1 LSIIDLS
8 VKVLEKFKK
17 EMHVNDMAVE
27 ISKMSPSI
35 ALKKD
40 QLAQKLSSA
49 LSANLKTKQPL
60 FSKIKNK
67 KGGERRGVYRLKRV
81 RQSDVVLLPFNEPKQ
96 SSDTGFIGKAGEYA
110 VMSELLFKGFNV
122 SLMTVDKGIDIIA
135 VNESG
140 KYFHI
145 QAKTGTKSAEDIFT
159 FSIKRKAFE
168 SNNSS
173 QTFYIFV
180 MRDEDKCN
188 FLVIS
193 NSQIASYIAL
203 DVIRGA
209 DILSMRVFYDRKVK
223 RYILN
228 NREDVSIYVNRFGQI
243 C

>member
-140 KYFHI
+140 K
-145 QAKTGTKSAEDIFT
+145 IF
-159 FSIKRKAFE
+159 SY
-168 SNNSS
+168 SS
-173 QTFYIFV
+173 
-180 MRDEDKCN
+180 
-188 FLVIS
+188 
-193 NSQIASYIAL
+193 
-203 DVIRGA
+203 
-209 DILSMRVFYDRKVK
+209 
-223 RYILN
+223 
-228 NREDVSIYVNRFGQI
+228 
-243 C
+243 